1 MWCHVRLINRQNRN
15 TERISKQDKKVAA
28 NLNYSDIVFP
38 LNIIKYEKF
47 EDIFQ
52 IQVNVFVMKI
62 KFILYIFRKSLMIK
76 RLIYYYSLK
85 KTNLTMH
92 LLKTLTD

>member
-1 MWCHVRLINRQNRN
+1 M
-15 TERISKQDKKVAA
+15 
-28 NLNYSDIVFP
+28 FP
-38 LNIIKYEKF
+38 LNITQYEKI

-62 KFILYIFRKSLMIK
+62 KFIFYTFQKNLMIK

-92 LLKTLTD
+92 LLQTLTD